1 MKKCSTCKK
10 IKLKIDFYKNRSRK
24 DGLSIQC
31 KACNAKY
38 KKLNNGRWKQ
48 SKEYRRNYYL
58 KNKKYISARNSRYKK
73 LKAYRYEKLI
83 EINRDSETISGIET
97 RVPKK
102 YKPYKYTPKLKF
114 EGSTECL
121 ELIVKEKLYEQ
132 FKK

>member
-1 MKKCSTCKK
+1 MPMWKCQDSLAGNGCQKCKSEISSFSKSKWIENNIGK
-10 IKLKIDFYKNRSRK
+10 ICTFYVLRFYNEEECFIKVGVTSKNV
-24 DGLSIQC
+24 
-31 KACNAKY
+31 
-38 KKLNNGRWKQ
+38 
-48 SKEYRRNYYL
+48 
-58 KNKKYISARNSRYKK
+58 NSRYKK